1 MKKWIVAAL
10 LVLAVVMVAP
20 WGVGVLTEQQWAQAE
35 AQMNAQQEMLA
46 MDTRTYERSYFGADV
61 AGVLRIQDPSS
72 GDMVDVPYQGE
83 VSHGLLSSQIDLQ
96 LGDPGSEL
104 MQQLFPEDQPSISTT
119 VNAWG
124 TADIVFTV
132 PAIDA
137 RDEETGESLKAFE
150 LIGRLVIAD
159 KGGSFELDVDW
170 QGMVAL
176 GPDAGFTV
184 NNLLLH
190 QSMERLRGDVW
201 TGTGTIEIDT
211 VTARLEGQP
220 ELSLQGLSL
229 DSTTRAGEG
238 GDSFST
244 DTAIEIGQA
253 TSAAGESGPY
263 RARFAME
270 ELDVDAWNGLLAA
283 FAELQMLNAASSQE
297 QSQQQLMEQ
306 QMQAIDSLNASLRR
320 LAAGGFAIGFP
331 EVGLTFPEGRV
342 TGELMLRHPE
352 LSQQE
357 AEDMALV
364 MERLTG
370 NLDLRLPAELVS
382 SQPALLNQM
391 APLIEQ
397 GLITPDGEDY
407 VLDAELEN
415 LQLDVNGTLIPLP
428 PMI

>member
-10 LVLAVVMVAP
+10 LILAVAMAAP
-20 WGVGVLTEQQWAQAE
+20 WGVGLLTEQQWAQAE
-35 AQMNAQQEMLA
+35 ARLNAQQDMLA
-46 MDTRTYERSYFGADV
+46 TDTRTYERGYFGADV
-61 AGVLRIQDPSS
+61 EGLLRIQDPGS
-72 GDMVDVPYQGE
+72 GDMVEVPYQGE
-83 VSHGLLSSQIDLQ
+83 VSHGVLSSRIDLQ
-96 LGDPGSEL
+96 LGDSGSDL

-119 VNAWG
+119 ISALG

-137 RDEETGESLKAFE
+137 LDEETGESLKAFE
-150 LIGRLVIAD
+150 LIARLGIAD

-170 QGMVAL
+170 QGMIAL

-220 ELSLQGLSL
+220 ELSLQGLLL
-229 DSTTRAGEG
+229 DSTTRAGDG

-244 DTAIEIGQA
+244 DTAVEISQVA
-253 TSAAGESGPY
+253 SAAGESGPY

-270 ELDVDAWNGLLAA
+270 ELDVDAWNDLLAA

-306 QMQAIDSLNASLRR
+306 QMQAIDSLNASLRS
-320 LAAGGFAIGFP
+320 LAAGGFTLGFP
-331 EVGLTFPEGRV
+331 EISLAFPEGQV
-342 TGELMLRHPE
+342 IGELMLRHPK
-352 LSQQE
+352 LSE
-357 AEDMALV
+357 EKAEEIALV

-370 NLDLRLPAELVS
+370 NLDLRLPAELVR
-382 SQPALLNQM
+382 SQPALLNEM

-397 GLITPDGEDY
+397 GLITRNGGDY